1 MSDQLLKSNA
11 HLGALVADALAMPV
25 HWYYDREALRAEYG
39 QVDRFLAPQAKHSG
53 SILWRSK
60 YSPINAKADILH
72 DQAQYWGREGVHYHQ
87 FLQAGENTVNFKLAD
102 LLYRQITTQGGYDA
116 DRWLETYIDFML
128 TPGTHQ
134 DTYLEEYHRGFF
146 TRYAQGK
153 KPRKCGIR
161 DEHIGGLA
169 QVPAL
174 FAALPEMPL
183 NELREIVKEHVSLT
197 HQHEE
202 VLRAA
207 DCLVCLLHH
216 RSEGQSLREALRDQA
231 SDWFSSKRA
240 EGWSSEDDTV
250 VIGKRLS
257 PACYIRESFPASLY
271 LAWKYHENF
280 DGGIIAN
287 AMVGGDSCHRGAVVG
302 ALLGFSNGVPDRW
315 SHGLQCNHRDRWD
328 KPSDLTLAPPEVRL

>member
-1 MSDQLLKSNA
+1 MRFVILIVKNQFMKTNA

-25 HWYYDREALRAEYG
+25 HWYYDREALLAEYG
-39 QVDRFLAPQAKHSG
+39 PVDRFLAPHAKHSG
-53 SILWRSK
+53 SILWRSE
-60 YSPINAKADILH
+60 YSPINAKGDILH

-87 FLQAGENTVNFKLAD
+87 FLAAGENTVNFKLAD
-102 LLYRQITTQGGYDA
+102 LLFRQITSQGGYDP

-128 TPGTHQ
+128 TPGSHR

-169 QVPAL
+169 HVPTL
-174 FAALPEMPL
+174 FAALPEMPVG
-183 NELREIVKEHVSLT
+183 ELRAIVKEHVSLT
-197 HQHEE
+197 HLHED

-216 RSEGQSLREALRDQA
+216 LSEGLPLREALRDQA
-231 SDWFSSKRA
+231 GDWFSSKRA
-240 EGWSSEDDTV
+240 EGWSSEEDTV

-257 PACYIRESFPASLY
+257 PACYINESFPASLY
-271 LAWKYHENF
+271 LAWKYHQSF
-280 DGGIIAN
+280 DLGIIAN

-302 ALLGFSNGVPDRW
+302 ALLGLSNGVPDRW
-315 SHGLQCNHRDRWD
+315 RHGLQCYQPDRSGE
-328 KPSDLTLAPPEVRL
+328 PA